1 MILAKIVAGLLA
13 LVWDV
18 ESAFVGV
25 TISNATIVSRG
36 MDNTTCTA
44 GSASVTI
51 THCGQ
56 TLTDGLVNLIISGT
70 ALLGQLVSALN
81 VGTVTRAS

>member
-1 MILAKIVAGLLA
+1 MILAKIIAGALA

-25 TISNATIVSRG
+25 TITNATITDRG
-36 MDNTTCTA
+36 LSNTTCTA
-44 GSASVTI
+44 GSASVVI

-56 TLTDGLVNLIISGT
+56 TLTDSLVNLSISGI
-70 ALLGQLVSALN
+70 ALLGQVVNALN
-81 VGTVTRAS
+81 VGAVTRA